1 VCVSVCE
8 REEREGRPAT
18 RIAKQDCNYR
28 QGSPEMQANNLYEV
42 PFRTWLLSRLSPAG
56 GYDRTA
62 AINEG
67 AELVGC
73 STNTTIRYLAKLT
86 SPSGPL
92 AETTDILGH
101 KMLVLKEHLHR

>member
-1 VCVSVCE
+1 M
-8 REEREGRPAT
+8 EGRPET

-28 QGSPEMQANNLYEV
+28 QGTPEMQANNLYEV
-42 PFRTWLLSRLSPAG
+42 PFRTWLLQQVIASA

-73 STNTTIRYLAKLT
+73 STATTVRYLAKLT

-92 AETTDILGH
+92 AVTTDILGH